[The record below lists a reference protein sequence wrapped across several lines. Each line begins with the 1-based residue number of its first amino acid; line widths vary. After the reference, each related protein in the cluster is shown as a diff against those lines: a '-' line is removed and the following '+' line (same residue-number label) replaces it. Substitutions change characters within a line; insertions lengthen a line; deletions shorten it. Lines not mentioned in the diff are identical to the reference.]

1 MLRDPYRNSLI
12 PPANDDVT
20 PALKAS
26 ILELAAIIGRDI
38 AQRQTLPENDG
49 WARPPRQDDEP

>member
-1 MLRDPYRNSLI
+1 MLRDPHRNSLI
-12 PPANDDVT
+12 LPANDDVT

-38 AQRQTLPENDG
+38 AQRQVLPENDG
-49 WARPPRQDDEP
+49 WARPPPQGDAP